1 MLRYLVRHTR
11 HFTLVN
17 YGRRWISI
25 PPVETDGEL
34 YLPGTTLQLQFQ
46 LEGCNTFEPLPAKI
60 VKPFKPFT
68 SAVVL
73 LVQRL
78 SDNVLVML
86 KLADRRLGY
95 RSNDIEVPWTSSI
108 EDRLRHAVC
117 DIQAG
122 SIPDWIELLRDDE
135 NPKRPDEERW
145 EDWAW
150 EISTWYWKLY
160 NYDTELDAYRLLHRL
175 QGLALEYIPG
185 ISMEKLNDISQQE
198 AEAISGQV
206 MEGLRAIEAENHV
219 LHNDIH
225 IGNVV
230 LRQEDRSAVIIDFG
244 QAIVREPGRS
254 DEDWMRVVRG
264 GSDTRFMRRILKDP
278 ENGGWKRT
286 VTPFEMTDSSYNSPL
301 KFNDYVE
308 SMPDDF
314 RMVMFDRVLDTDWEG
329 AREKVHQ
336 WRIRPGVRWKLGT
349 SGKVWMSIVW
359 GGPDT
364 RHIRRVLAFN
374 AWDWKRNITPL
385 EISDIH
391 YDSRLTFNEVLDTGW
406 DGAREKGYRWRIK
419 TGARCRPWHD

>member
-1 MLRYLVRHTR
+1 MLRYLIRYTG

-46 LEGCNTFEPLPAKI
+46 PEGCKTFEPLAAKI

-78 SDNVLVML
+78 SDNELVIL

-108 EDRLRHAVC
+108 EDRLRHAVR

-145 EDWAW
+145 EDWVW
-150 EISTWYWKLY
+150 EISTWYWKMY

-175 QGLALEYIPG
+175 QGRYIPRIFGVVRLGITSESTPLHPITDFVQGLALEYIPG
-185 ISMEKLNDISQQE
+185 ICMEKLKPGADISQQE

-225 IGNVV
+225 IRNVV
-230 LRQEDRSAVIIDFG
+230 LREEDRSAVIIDFG
-244 QAIVREPGRS
+244 
-254 DEDWMRVVRG
+254 
-264 GSDTRFMRRILKDP
+264 
-278 ENGGWKRT
+278 
-286 VTPFEMTDSSYNSPL
+286 
-301 KFNDYVE
+301 
-308 SMPDDF
+308 
-314 RMVMFDRVLDTDWEG
+314 
-329 AREKVHQ
+329 
-336 WRIRPGVRWKLGT
+336 
-349 SGKVWMSIVW
+349 
-359 GGPDT
+359 
-364 RHIRRVLAFN
+364 
-374 AWDWKRNITPL
+374 
-385 EISDIH
+385 
-391 YDSRLTFNEVLDTGW
+391 
-406 DGAREKGYRWRIK
+406 
-419 TGARCRPWHD
+419 

>member
-1 MLRYLVRHTR
+1 MLRYLIRHTR

-46 LEGCNTFEPLPAKI
+46 PEGCKTFEPLAAKI

-78 SDNVLVML
+78 SDNELVIL

-95 RSNDIEVPWTSSI
+95 RN
-108 EDRLRHAVC
+108 RLRHAVR

-150 EISTWYWKLY
+150 EISTWYWKMY

-175 QGLALEYIPG
+175 QGRYIPRIFG
-185 ISMEKLNDISQQE
+185 VKLKPGADISQQE

-206 MEGLRAIEAENHV
+206 MEGLRAIETENHV

-230 LRQEDRSAVIIDFG
+230 LREEGRSAVIIDFG
-244 QAIVREPGRS
+244 QAIVREPRRS

-264 GSDTRFMRRILKDP
+264 GADTRFMRRVLKDP

-286 VTPFEMTDSSYNSPL
+286 VTPLSDSSYNSPL

-314 RMVMFDRVLDTDWEG
+314 RMATFDRVLDTDWEG

-336 WRIRPGVRWKLGT
+336 WRIRPGVR
-349 SGKVWMSIVW
+349 
-359 GGPDT
+359 
-364 RHIRRVLAFN
+364 
-374 AWDWKRNITPL
+374 
-385 EISDIH
+385 
-391 YDSRLTFNEVLDTGW
+391 
-406 DGAREKGYRWRIK
+406 
-419 TGARCRPWHD
+419 CRPSYDYD